1 MSTNPVPRPDHTL
14 TIEQSVSPKGTLT
27 LVCRGRIT
35 LETAAQFRAEVKN
48 LASQHKLLLADLS
61 AVHSVDSAGL
71 GSIFGTYISAKKE
84 GCDLMLV
91 NVQPRIKDLLNVTNL
106 TSFLAKGNT
115 ESLP

>member
-1 MSTNPVPRPDHTL
+1 MSTNPVPRPDNTL
-14 TIEQSVSPKGTLT
+14 TIEHSVSPQGTPT

-48 LASQHKLLLADLS
+48 LASQHKLLLADLR

>member
-1 MSTNPVPRPDHTL
+1 MSTNPAPASDKTL
-14 TIEQSVSPKGTLT
+14 TIEQTVSTGGTLT

-35 LETAAQFRAEVKN
+35 LETAAQFRSEVKS
-48 LASQHKLLLADLS
+48 LVSQHKLLLADLS

-71 GSIFGTYISAKKE
+71 GSIFGTYISAKKQ

-106 TSFLAKGNT
+106 TSFLTKGNT